1 MKSKAVYKPLCL
13 VKKRRLQAKMPQF
26 VVFKSLAR
34 RFQKITLRAY
44 GGCAVLSTF
53 CSIR

>member
-13 VKKRRLQAKMPQF
+13 VKKRRIQAKMPQL
-26 VVFKSLAR
+26 VVFKSPAR
-34 RFQKITLRAY
+34 RFQKTTLRAY

>member
-1 MKSKAVYKPLCL
+1 MKSKAVYKPPCL
-13 VKKRRLQAKMPQF
+13 VKKCRLQAKMPQF
-26 VVFKSLAR
+26 VVFKSPAR
-34 RFQKITLRAY
+34 RFQKTTLRAY

>member
-1 MKSKAVYKPLCL
+1 MKSKAACKPPCL
-13 VKKRRLQAKMPQF
+13 VKKRRLQAKMPQLA
-26 VVFKSLAR
+26 VFKSPAR
-34 RFQKITLRAY
+34 RFQKTTLRAY

>member
-26 VVFKSLAR
+26 VVFNHRQGVFRKPPCVRMAAAR
-34 RFQKITLRAY
+34 Y
-44 GGCAVLSTF
+44 CPPSVP
-53 CSIR
+53 

>member
-1 MKSKAVYKPLCL
+1 MKSKAAYKPLCL
-13 VKKRRLQAKMPQF
+13 VKKRRLQAKMPQLA
-26 VVFKSLAR
+26 VFKSPAR
-34 RFQKITLRAY
+34 RFQKTTLRAY